1 MSKKQLI
8 VAADV
13 QDAAK
18 AGVKVIHLHHQ
29 NAIVTAEARSLA
41 KELGVE
47 LTLDKTGTAAST
59 SLATTVRPSDL
70 DTVRRVIEA
79 QTHAPASEAV
89 MSEVLR
95 RIEQECAQPG
105 GVQDEVQIRKI
116 TSLCPSLA
124 TSSNSVNMSQ
134 FDLTS
139 LDTTTAPPCSSGFM
153 GWSKNVFP
161 FTRTSDEIN
170 LVLEGELQFHV
181 GQTLISAKP
190 GDVMWVP
197 KGAQGKIG
205 TPTSV
210 RYFYLI
216 FSGATR

>member
-13 QDAAK
+13 RAAAK
-18 AGVKVIHLHHQ
+18 TGVKVIHLHSQ

-47 LTLDKTGTAAST
+47 LTLDQVAPPASPT
-59 SLATTVRPSDL
+59 PTMDSADL
-70 DTVRRVIEA
+70 NTVRRVIEA
-79 QTHAPASEAV
+79 QTHAPADEAV
-89 MSEVLR
+89 MNEVLR
-95 RIEQECAQPG
+95 RIEQERAQPG
-105 GVQDEVQIRKI
+105 TAQDEVHIRKI
-116 TSLCPSLA
+116 TSLCPSPQ
-124 TSSNSVNMSQ
+124 TSPSSVNMSQ
-134 FDLTS
+134 LDLAT
-139 LDTTTAPPCSSGFM
+139 LDTTTATPCASGFM

-210 RYFYLI
+210 RYFYL
-216 FSGATR
+216 SYPV

>member
-13 QDAAK
+13 QAVAK
-18 AGVKVIHLHHQ
+18 TGVKVIHLHSQ
-29 NAIVTAEARSLA
+29 NAIVTAEARSVA

-47 LTLDKTGTAAST
+47 LMLDKAAPPASASPT
-59 SLATTVRPSDL
+59 PTVNPADL

-79 QTHAPASEAV
+79 QTHAPANEAV
-89 MSEVLR
+89 MNEVLR
-95 RIEQECAQPG
+95 RIAQECGQPAAA
-105 GVQDEVQIRKI
+105 QDEVQIRKI
-116 TSLCPSLA
+116 TSLCPSPQ
-124 TSSNSVNMSQ
+124 TSSSSVNMSQ
-134 FDLTS
+134 LDLAS
-139 LDTTTAPPCSSGFM
+139 LDTTTAIPCSSGFM

-161 FTRTSDEIN
+161 FTRASDEIN

-181 GQTLISAKP
+181 GQTILSAKP

-210 RYFYLI
+210 RYFYL
-216 FSGATR
+216 SYPV

>member
-13 QDAAK
+13 QAVAK
-18 AGVKVIHLHHQ
+18 TGVKVIHLHSR

-41 KELGVE
+41 QELGVE
-47 LTLDKTGTAAST
+47 LALDQAAPPANPTPTPDST
-59 SLATTVRPSDL
+59 DME
-70 DTVRRVIEA
+70 TVRRVIEA
-79 QTHAPASEAV
+79 QTHAPADQAV
-89 MSEVLR
+89 MNEVLR
-95 RIEQECAQPG
+95 RIEQARAEPG
-105 GVQDEVQIRKI
+105 AAPQALQIRKL
-116 TSLCPSLA
+116 TSLCPSPQ
-124 TSSNSVNMSQ
+124 TSPASITMSQ
-134 FDLTS
+134 LDLAS
-139 LDTTTAPPCSSGFM
+139 LDTTTAAPCASGFM

-181 GQTLISAKP
+181 GQTVVSAKP

-197 KGAQGKIG
+197 KGTQGKIG

-210 RYFYLI
+210 RYFFLSYPV
-216 FSGATR
+216 

>member
-13 QDAAK
+13 QAVVK
-18 AGVKVIHLHHQ
+18 TGVKVIHLHSP

-47 LTLDKTGTAAST
+47 LALDQAEPPASPT
-59 SLATTVRPSDL
+59 PTPDSADREA
-70 DTVRRVIEA
+70 VRRVIEA
-79 QTHAPASEAV
+79 QTHARADEAV
-89 MSEVLR
+89 MNEVLR
-95 RIEQECAQPG
+95 RIEQARTEPG
-105 GVQDEVQIRKI
+105 AAQDEVHIRKI
-116 TSLCPSLA
+116 TSLCPSPQ
-124 TSSNSVNMSQ
+124 TSPSSVNMSQ
-134 FDLTS
+134 LDLAS
-139 LDTTTAPPCSSGFM
+139 LDTTTATPCASGFM
-153 GWSKNVFP
+153 GWSKNVFD
-161 FTRTSDEIN
+161 FNRTSDELN

-181 GQTLISAKP
+181 GQTVISAKP

-210 RYFYLI
+210 RYFYL
-216 FSGATR
+216 SYPV